1 MKICPACNY
10 ENPDTNKFCNY
21 CGAQLSGVEPTGN
34 TEPEPDPLAEI
45 LAKQKQA
52 EQAQEAQNP
61 VGIGAAGAGIFGAVG
76 QRGHQPAQQGGFQ
89 PGAQNGF
96 QPAGQ
101 RSHQPGAQNG
111 FRYEG
116 QGYQPGAQNG
126 FQAAGQGGYQP
137 GAQNGFQYAGQ
148 GGYQQTQQGGNQPV
162 QRGGYQPGARPAG
175 QHVYRQ
181 MGQGGRPMAPNN
193 NAQQYTYSPTPFDSK
208 IPEIAIGKYVAWSV
222 FDILFSLVFGILGL
236 VFVLRINK
244 SKTVEEQQ
252 KNLKTARIF
261 LIIGTVLAILNIVI
275 MIGGGLA

>member
-1 MKICPACNY
+1 MKICPVCNY

-34 TEPEPDPLAEI
+34 KAPEPDPLAEI
-45 LAKQKQA
+45 LAKQKKA

-61 VGIGAAGAGIFGAVG
+61 VGIGAAGAGIFGATG

-89 PGAQNGF
+89 PGAQNGS
-96 QPAGQ
+96 QYAGQ
-101 RSHQPGAQNG
+101 GGYQPGAQNG

-126 FQAAGQGGYQP
+126 FQPGGQ
-137 GAQNGFQYAGQ
+137 
-148 GGYQQTQQGGNQPV
+148 
-162 QRGGYQPGARPAG
+162 GGYQPGARPAG

-181 MGQGGRPMAPNN
+181 MGQGGRPMTSNN

-208 IPEIAIGKYVAWSV
+208 IPEIAIGKYVAWSI

-236 VFVLRINK
+236 IFVLRINK

-261 LIIGTVLAILNIVI
+261 LIIGTVFAILNIVV

>member
-21 CGAQLSGVEPTGN
+21 CGAQLSGVEPTGG
-34 TEPEPDPLAEI
+34 TAPEPDPLAEI
-45 LAKQKQA
+45 LAKQKEA
-52 EQAQEAQNP
+52 AEAQNP
-61 VGIGAAGAGIFGAVG
+61 VGIGAAGAAAAGIYGAAG
-76 QRGHQPAQQGGFQ
+76 QRGQQPAQQGGFQ

-96 QPAGQ
+96 QPGGQGGYQPGAQNRFQAAGQ
-101 RSHQPGAQNG
+101 RGHQPAQQNG

-126 FQAAGQGGYQP
+126 FQA
-137 GAQNGFQYAGQ
+137 
-148 GGYQQTQQGGNQPV
+148 
-162 QRGGYQPGARPAG
+162 AG

-208 IPEIAIGKYVAWSV
+208 IPEIAIGKYVAWSI

-261 LIIGTVLAILNIVI
+261 LIIGTVFAILNIVV

>member
-34 TEPEPDPLAEI
+34 TAPEPDPLAEI

-61 VGIGAAGAGIFGAVG
+61 VGIDAAGAGIFGAVG
-76 QRGHQPAQQGGFQ
+76 QRGHQPAQQ
-89 PGAQNGF
+89 
-96 QPAGQ
+96 
-101 RSHQPGAQNG
+101 NG

-126 FQAAGQGGYQP
+126 FQPAGQ
-137 GAQNGFQYAGQ
+137 
-148 GGYQQTQQGGNQPV
+148 
-162 QRGGYQPGARPAG
+162 GGYQPGARPAG

-261 LIIGTVLAILNIVI
+261 LIIGTVFAILNIVV